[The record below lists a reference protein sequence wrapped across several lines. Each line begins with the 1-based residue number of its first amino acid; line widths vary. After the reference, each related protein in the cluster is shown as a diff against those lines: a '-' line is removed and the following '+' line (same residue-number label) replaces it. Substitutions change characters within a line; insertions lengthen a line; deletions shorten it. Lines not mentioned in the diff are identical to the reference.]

1 MCPSRTS
8 ASSVKP
14 SESELAPPR
23 LAIYNVPTV
32 VRRPLDVIID
42 TDPGIDD
49 ACALLAAL
57 ASRRLRVRA
66 VIATGGNVPARQA
79 VKNVRR
85 VLAVARPEG
94 VPLLGLGLD
103 APGKGLDA
111 TRVHGPDG
119 LARASVTPAKIP
131 AQDAS
136 QVVTQV
142 LTETDGNVALLAL
155 APLTTVRWL
164 FDQVPDF
171 RARVAQVV
179 VMGGA
184 LAVPGNVS
192 PVAEFNFWRDP
203 EAAAAVVRMGLP
215 LRLVPLDVT
224 ERWEV
229 TADDLRRRL
238 TGRSRRQRFLRHLLR
253 YAVRTHEKLLSR
265 GASVHDLVALAALL
279 RPGLFRWQPTYLDVE
294 TRGILTRGMVV
305 AEGRPHI
312 KRRPN
317 VSVALGVRTRALGD
331 FLWGLLQ

>member
-1 MCPSRTS
+1 MKSLW
-8 ASSVKP
+8 SSVPRKTTIG
-14 SESELAPPR
+14 LAMAR
-23 LAIYNVPTV
+23 ALLN
-32 VRRPLDVIID
+32 VIID

-66 VIATGGNVPARQA
+66 VIATGGNVLARQA
-79 VKNVRR
+79 LKNVRR
-85 VLAVARPEG
+85 VLAVARPDE

-111 TRVHGPDG
+111 TLVHGPDG
-119 LARASVTPAKIP
+119 LAQASVTPAKIP

-142 LTETDGNVALLAL
+142 LTEADGNVALLAL

-171 RARVAQVV
+171 RARVASVV

-203 EAAAAVVRMGLP
+203 EAAAAIVRMGLP
-215 LRLVPLDVT
+215 LHLVPLDVT

-229 TADDLRRRL
+229 THDSLRRRL
-238 TGRSRRQRFLRHLLR
+238 RRRSRRQHFLRHLLR
-253 YAVRTHEKLLSR
+253 YAVRTHQKLLSR
-265 GASVHDLVALAALL
+265 GAFVHDLVALAALL
-279 RPGLFRWQPTYLDVE
+279 HPGLFRWQAMHIDVE
-294 TRGILTRGMVV
+294 TRGALTRGMVI
-305 AEGRPHI
+305 AERRAHVP
-312 KRRPN
+312 RRPN
-317 VSVALGVRTRALGD
+317 AKVATGVRRSALEE
-331 FLWGLLQ
+331 FAWGTLQ